1 MNRPVS
7 SLVDS
12 KKPIVAID
20 IGTSKVVA
28 MLAYVDENG
37 MNIAAIG
44 QSTCDGLKKGMV
56 VDIQKTVQAIQ
67 KAVQELQ
74 SISQF
79 KIYSVD
85 IGLSGYHV
93 QGINSHGAVA
103 VKNQEV
109 SLDDINRAIESARAV
124 KLSADQQL
132 VHTFMREFSVDSQE
146 DIKDPLG
153 MTGVRLELK
162 VHLVAT
168 SITSSQNI
176 IKCARRCGL
185 ESSKLVVNPFASSL
199 AVLGKDEKELGV
211 VLVDIGAGTTDI
223 VICYKGNIRHIEVIP
238 VAGDQITNDISMA
251 LRIPI
256 AEAEEIKIKY
266 GVAKQKLVNPSEQ
279 IQVHDVGGSYK
290 KISRQLIA
298 AVIEPRL
305 DELFRLIQDVLR
317 KSGYENMI
325 ASGFVFTGGSV
336 NINGF
341 LELASSV
348 LKKNCRIG
356 IPNYHGS
363 LRDVVLDPRYSSCI
377 GILQNSLEEMQNSV
391 NTKGSSKPI
400 IQAAK
405 KAWNWLIGSF

>member
-7 SLVDS
+7 SLVDN
-12 KKPIVAID
+12 KKPIVALD

-28 MLAYVDENG
+28 MLAYADEQSF
-37 MNIAAIG
+37 NISAIG
-44 QSTCDGLKKGMV
+44 QATCDGIKKGMV

-74 SISQF
+74 SISQV
-79 KIYSVD
+79 KISNID
-85 IGLSGYHV
+85 IGLSGHHV
-93 QGINSHGAVA
+93 VGINSHGAVA

-109 SLDDINRAIESARAV
+109 SGDDVNRAIESARAV
-124 KLSADQQL
+124 KLATDQQL
-132 VHTFMREFSVDSQE
+132 VHTFMQEFSVDNQE
-146 DIKDPLG
+146 DIKDPIG

-168 SITSSQNI
+168 SITASQNV

-185 ESSKLVVNPFASSL
+185 ESNKLVVNPFASSL

-223 VICYKGNIRHIEVIP
+223 VVCYKGNIRHIEVLPI
-238 VAGDQITNDISMA
+238 AGDQITNDISMA

-266 GVAKQKLVNPSEQ
+266 GVARQRLVNPSEH
-279 IQVHDVGGSYK
+279 IQVHDVGGTYK
-290 KISRQLIA
+290 KISRQLLA

-305 DELFRLIQDVLR
+305 DELFRLILDVLK
-317 KSGYENMI
+317 KSGYENVI

-341 LELASSV
+341 LDLANSV
-348 LKKNCRIG
+348 LRRNCRIG
-356 IPNYHGS
+356 TPTYHGS
-363 LRDVVLDPRYSSCI
+363 LRDVVTDPKYASCI
-377 GILQNSLEEMQNSV
+377 GILQNAYQEVEHNLNHKHG
-391 NTKGSSKPI
+391 NKPVM
-400 IQAAK
+400 QAAK